1 MKALSI
7 VGILLGMAGIFAGLY
22 NISEFVE
29 GAKDTSQD
37 NWLYYDDNK
46 MMWGYIALG
55 TGALG
60 LILGAVAGSKKAKL
74 GWVAVILSL
83 VAVYFGLSQATHM
96 FS

>member
-7 VGILLGMAGIFAGLY
+7 VGILIGMAGIFAGLY

-29 GAKDTSQD
+29 GAEDTSLE
-37 NWLYYDDNK
+37 NWMYYHENK
-46 MMWGYIALG
+46 MNWGYIALG